1 MRVGE
6 GQMEKAAK
14 GAKMRRGSHTL
25 LDVRKALSLP
35 EGITRVDVK
44 TANRDWMRKRFG
56 RRER

>member
-1 MRVGE
+1 
-6 GQMEKAAK
+6 MEKAAK